1 VVATDTAGVAARAAA
16 GVAAIPIAGTWQQT
30 GQVLRVQSPFDGSVV
45 ADVAKAS
52 PAEIEAAVAA
62 AHEAFETTRKI
73 PSHERSRVLAAVA
86 QRLTEE
92 RETLARTLTLETG
105 KPIKDARVEVDRAI
119 TTFAFAAE
127 EAKRV
132 GAEVVPMDWAPSGE
146 GRFAI
151 NRRFPIGLVLGISP
165 FNFPLNLV
173 AHKMAPAIAAG
184 NTIVVKPASQTPT
197 PALQLARF
205 VHDAGW
211 PAPALSVVPSSST
224 DFEPMLTDPRVK
236 KITFTGS
243 MDVGWRIKELAWH
256 KKVTLELGGNAG
268 VIVHEDADI
277 EHAVARI
284 VAGGFGFSGQ
294 SCISVQRV
302 YVQRT
307 IWDRF
312 IELLLPKVKG
322 LRTGDPLAD
331 TTDLGP
337 MIDAPAADR
346 FEAWLDEAL
355 SGGAKALV
363 RGRREGNTLT
373 PSVLVDVQRD
383 MKVCAREVFAPIIN
397 LFPYD
402 DFGQAVREVDDSIYG
417 LQAGVFTRDIRRI
430 WEAFEGIE
438 VGGLMVNEV
447 PSWRIDHMP
456 YGGVKE
462 SGWGREGLRYAIEE
476 MTEPRLVVVGLR

>member
-1 VVATDTAGVAARAAA
+1 VVASDAPGVT
-16 GVAAIPIAGTWQQT
+16 AIPVAGSWQQT
-30 GQVLRVQSPFDGSVV
+30 GSVLRVRSPYDGSVV
-45 ADVAKAS
+45 AEVARAGA
-52 PAEIEAAVAA
+52 AEVEAAVAA
-62 AHEAFETTRKI
+62 AHEAFEVTRKI
-73 PSHERSRVLAAVA
+73 PSHERSRVLAAVS
-86 QRLTEE
+86 RRVTDEK
-92 RETLARTLTLETG
+92 ETLARTLTLETG
-105 KPIKDARVEVDRAI
+105 KPIRDARAEVDRAI

-132 GAEVVPMDWAPSGE
+132 GQEVVPMDWAPAGE

-151 NRRFPIGLVLGISP
+151 NRRFPIGVVLGISP

-205 VHDAGW
+205 VHEAGW
-211 PAPALSVVPSSST
+211 PAPALSVVPASST
-224 DFEPMLTDPRVK
+224 DFEPMVTDPRVK

-243 MDVGWRIKELAWH
+243 MDVGWRLKELAWH

-268 VIVHEDADI
+268 VIVHEDADL

-302 YVQRT
+302 YVQRS

-312 IELLLPKVKG
+312 LELVIPKVQG
-322 LRTGDPLAD
+322 LRTGDPLD
-331 TTDLGP
+331 ETTDIGP
-337 MIDAPAADR
+337 MIDSGAADR
-346 FEAWLDEAL
+346 FEAWVDEAL
-355 SGGAKALV
+355 AGGARALV
-363 RGRREGNTLT
+363 RGRREGNTISPT
-373 PSVLVDVQRD
+373 VLVDVRRD

-397 LFPYD
+397 LFPYE
-402 DFGQAVREVDDSIYG
+402 DFGEAVREVDNSIYG

-430 WEAFEGIE
+430 WQAFEGIE

>member
-1 VVATDTAGVAARAAA
+1 
-16 GVAAIPIAGTWQQT
+16 
-30 GQVLRVQSPFDGSVV
+30 
-45 ADVAKAS
+45 
-52 PAEIEAAVAA
+52 
-62 AHEAFETTRKI
+62 
-73 PSHERSRVLAAVA
+73 
-86 QRLTEE
+86 
-92 RETLARTLTLETG
+92 
-105 KPIKDARVEVDRAI
+105 
-119 TTFAFAAE
+119 
-127 EAKRV
+127 
-132 GAEVVPMDWAPSGE
+132 MDWTPAGE

-173 AHKMAPAIAAG
+173 AHKMAPAMAAG

-197 PALQLARF
+197 SALQLARF
-205 VHDAGW
+205 IHEAGW
-211 PAPALSVVPSSST
+211 PAEALSVVPASSA
-224 DFEPMLTDPRVK
+224 DFEPMLTDPRVR

-243 MDVGWRIKELAWH
+243 MDVGWHIKQLAWR

-268 VIVHEDADI
+268 VIVHEDADLD
-277 EHAVARI
+277 HAVARI

-312 IELLLPKVKG
+312 LGLLIPKVEG
-322 LRTGDPLAD
+322 LRTGDPLD
-331 TTDLGP
+331 ETTDIGP
-337 MIDAPAADR
+337 MIDGAAADR
-346 FEAWLDEAL
+346 FEAWLDEAIA
-355 SGGAKALV
+355 GGARALV
-363 RGRREGNTLT
+363 RSRREGNTLS
-373 PSVLVDVQRD
+373 PSVLVDVERD
-383 MKVCAREVFAPIIN
+383 MKVCSREVFAPIVN

-402 DFGQAVREVDDSIYG
+402 DFGDAVRAVDDSIYG
-417 LQAGVFTRDIRRI
+417 LQAGVFTRDVRRI
-430 WEAFEGIE
+430 WQAFEGIE

>member
-1 VVATDTAGVAARAAA
+1 VVASDAP
-16 GVAAIPIAGTWQQT
+16 GVAAIPVAGSWQQT
-30 GQVLRVQSPFDGSVV
+30 ASVLQVRSPHDGSVV
-45 ADVAKAS
+45 AEVARAGA
-52 PAEIEAAVAA
+52 AEVEAAVRS
-62 AHEAFETTRKI
+62 AHEAFETTRRI
-73 PSHERSRVLAAVA
+73 PAHERSRVLAAVSR
-86 QRLTEE
+86 RLVDE

-105 KPIKDARVEVDRAI
+105 KPIRDARVEVDRAT

-132 GAEVVPMDWAPSGE
+132 GAEVVPMDWAPAGE
-146 GRFAI
+146 GRIAI
-151 NRRFPIGLVLGISP
+151 NRRFPIGVVLGISP

-173 AHKMAPAIAAG
+173 AHKIAPAIAAG

-211 PAPALSVVPSSST
+211 PAAAVSVVPASST
-224 DFEPMLTDPRVK
+224 DFEPMVTDPRVK

-243 MDVGWRIKELAWH
+243 MDVGWRLKQLAWR

-268 VIVHEDADI
+268 VIVHEDADL

-302 YVQRT
+302 YVQRS

-312 IELLLPKVKG
+312 IGLLLPKVEG
-322 LRTGDPLAD
+322 LRTGDPLD
-331 TTDLGP
+331 ETTDLGP
-337 MIDAPAADR
+337 MIDSAAADR
-346 FEAWLDEAL
+346 VELWLEEAVA
-355 SGGAKALV
+355 GGARPLL
-363 RGRREGNTLT
+363 RGRRDGNTLGPT
-373 PSVLVDVQRD
+373 VLVDARRD
-383 MKVCAREVFAPIIN
+383 MKVCAREVFAPILN

-402 DFGQAVREVDDSIYG
+402 EFEEAVRAVDDSVYG

-430 WEAFEGIE
+430 WQAFEGIE

-476 MTEPRLVVVGLR
+476 MTEPRLVVMTLR

>member
-1 VVATDTAGVAARAAA
+1 VVASDAPGVT
-16 GVAAIPIAGTWQQT
+16 AIPVAGSWQQT
-30 GQVLRVQSPFDGSVV
+30 GSVLRVRSPYDGSVV
-45 ADVAKAS
+45 AEVARAG
-52 PAEIEAAVAA
+52 AGEVEAAVAA
-62 AHEAFETTRKI
+62 AHGAFETSRRI
-73 PSHERSRVLAAVA
+73 PSHERSRVLADVSRRVA
-86 QRLTEE
+86 AEK
-92 RETLARTLTLETG
+92 ETLARTLTLETG
-105 KPIKDARVEVDRAI
+105 KPIRDARVEVDRAV

-132 GAEVVPMDWAPSGE
+132 EAEVVPMDWAPAGE

-184 NTIVVKPASQTPT
+184 NTIVVKPASQTPS

-205 VHDAGW
+205 IHEAGW
-211 PAPALSVVPSSST
+211 PAAALSVVPASSA
-224 DFEPMLTDPRVK
+224 DFEPLVTDPRVK

-243 MDVGWRIKELAWH
+243 MDVGWRLKQLAWR

-268 VIVHEDADI
+268 VIVHEDADLD
-277 EHAVARI
+277 HAVARI

-302 YVQRT
+302 YVHRA

-312 IELLLPKVKG
+312 VERLVPKVQA
-322 LRTGDPLAD
+322 LRTGDPLDDA
-331 TTDLGP
+331 TDIGP
-337 MIDAPAADR
+337 MIDSTAADR
-346 FEAWLDEAL
+346 VEAWLEEAYA
-355 SGGAKALV
+355 GGARALL
-363 RGRREGNTLT
+363 RGRRDGNTLSPT
-373 PSVLVDVQRD
+373 VLVNVTRD
-383 MKVCAREVFAPIIN
+383 MKVCSREVFAPIVN

-402 DFGQAVREVDDSIYG
+402 DFGEAVRQVDDSVYG
-417 LQAGVFTRDIRRI
+417 LQAGVFTRDIVRI
-430 WEAFEGIE
+430 WQAFEGIE
-438 VGGLMVNEV
+438 VGGLMINEV

-456 YGGVKE
+456 YGGEKE

-476 MTEPRLVVVGLR
+476 MTEPRLLVVTLR